1 MPTVGGECPLVPT
14 RRWLTVRPLLLILL
28 VAPFVFGGAA
38 YAMFVAATSPG
49 QARFALSVSPSTQTV
64 TRGGAIS
71 FSVKLLR
78 TDGFTGPI
86 KLRVVGLPPWVRAR
100 WQTADGVR
108 GAVLG
113 SGQHAAMLTLRAPP
127 RTRPGTRRIRIRA
140 TGDGRTVRR
149 TLLLTVA
156 RPAQRRFTLIPRPG
170 RRVVNSGATGRF
182 RVRVAR
188 AHGFRARVRLRV
200 LGAPPGA
207 RVAIRR
213 AALSVTPVAGPYR
226 ATHQF
231 VIQGTSR
238 RGRVITRRYAV
249 VVLKVDAPDAIG
261 GNPTRAVYPGSHT
274 PIDLRLTNSHAFKVL
289 VRNLRVSVRPVTSM
303 PGCRGDTDFGVG
315 QYRGPY
321 PLVLRPGT
329 TRLSALVA
337 DATLWPQLGMHNL
350 PRNQDACRGA
360 RVRLDYSL
368 RLAR

>member
-1 MPTVGGECPLVPT
+1 M
-14 RRWLTVRPLLLILL
+14 LLAAPLIL
-28 VAPFVFGGAA
+28 GGTAF
-38 YAMFVAATSPG
+38 AMWAATGTG
-49 QARFALSVSPSTQTV
+49 QTRFSLSVSPSTQTV
-64 TRGGAIS
+64 TRGRAIS
-71 FSVKLLR
+71 FSVKVLR
-78 TDGFTGPI
+78 ADGSTGPV

-108 GAVLG
+108 GAVLAP
-113 SGQHAAMLTLRAPP
+113 GQHAAILTLRAPP
-127 RTRPGTRRIRIRA
+127 RTHPGTRRIRVRA
-140 TGDGRTVRR
+140 TGGGRTVRR

-156 RPAQRRFTLIPRPG
+156 RPTQRRFTLIPKPR
-170 RRVVNSGATGRF
+170 RRVVNSGAAGRF

-188 AHGFRARVRLRV
+188 APGFRARVKLRV
-200 LGAPPGA
+200 LGAPRGA
-207 RVAIRR
+207 RVAIRG
-213 AALSVTPVAGPYR
+213 AAVSVTPVAEPYR

-249 VVLKVDAPDAIG
+249 VVLTVDPPDAIG
-261 GNPTRAVYPGSHT
+261 GTPARSVYPGSHT

-289 VRNLRVSVRPVTSM
+289 VKNLRVSVRPVTSK
-303 PGCRGDTDFGVG
+303 PGCQGDTEFGVG

-337 DATLWPQLGMHNL
+337 DASLWPQLGMHNL

-360 RVRLDYSL
+360 RVRLDYSV

>member
-1 MPTVGGECPLVPT
+1 MRPSGTSVRSSPT
-14 RRWLTVRPLLLILL
+14 RRWRTVRPLLLILL

-38 YAMFVAATSPG
+38 YAMFAAVTSTG

-64 TRGGAIS
+64 TRGRAIS
-71 FSVKLLR
+71 FSVKVLR
-78 TDGFTGPI
+78 ADGFTGPI
-86 KLRVVGLPPWVRAR
+86 KLRVVGLPPWVRAQ
-100 WQTADGVR
+100 WQTTDGIR
-108 GAVLG
+108 GAVLR

-127 RTRPGTRRIRIRA
+127 RSRPGTRRVRIQA
-140 TGDGRTVRR
+140 TGDGRTLRR

-156 RPAQRRFTLIPRPG
+156 RPAQRRFTLIPRPR
-170 RRVVNSGATGRF
+170 RRVVNSGASGRF

-188 AHGFRARVRLRV
+188 ARGFRARVKLRV
-200 LGAPPGA
+200 LGAPRGA
-207 RVAIRR
+207 RIRVR
-213 AALSVTPVAGPYR
+213 GSALTVTPVASR
-226 ATHQF
+226 EAATHQL
-231 VIQGTSR
+231 VIEGASR
-238 RGRVITRRYAV
+238 RGTRILRRYAV
-249 VVLKVDAPDAIG
+249 VVLAVDALDAIG

-289 VRNLRVSVRPVTSM
+289 VKDLRVSVRPVTSKE
-303 PGCRGDTDFGVG
+303 GCRGDTDFGVG

-337 DATLWPQLGMHNL
+337 DASLWPQLGMHNL